1 MRKRILSLSAVQEF
15 FKGYPILKDRYSD
28 AAITELVMLV
38 EKVETLN
45 ARVTSLE
52 SMLRDW
58 KRGGHP

>member
-1 MRKRILSLSAVQEF
+1 MSKRILRLSEVQEF
-15 FKGYPILKDRYSD
+15 FKDYQILNERYIE
-28 AAITELVMLV
+28 AAITELVMLT